1 MAHPTWLCSHSALG
15 AQDSGDKWLWPVEQ
29 ERGDTAME
37 VLSLQSQL
45 EQKVALAALQ
55 IQGAAGPLSLVI

>member
-1 MAHPTWLCSHSALG
+1 
-15 AQDSGDKWLWPVEQ
+15 
-29 ERGDTAME
+29 ME

-55 IQGAAGPLSLVI
+55 IQGAAGSLSLVIRQPSAVLLLLITDFEGLHRAPSSCLTSVDKRC